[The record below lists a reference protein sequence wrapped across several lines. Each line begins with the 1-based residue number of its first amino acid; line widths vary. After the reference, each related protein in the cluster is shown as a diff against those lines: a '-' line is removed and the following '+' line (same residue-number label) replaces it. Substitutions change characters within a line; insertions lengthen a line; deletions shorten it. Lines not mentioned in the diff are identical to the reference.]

1 MTLKP
6 FPEDLGPADVSCRLL
21 IPQGR
26 TVRVVFP
33 FFFCHMLL
41 FTELGT
47 GCGLAASSPS
57 ELMPV
62 NASNCIPTNSISCLI
77 LIESAS
83 DTVKPSIS
91 PVTFGKA
98 MDSKDAC
105 KI

>member
-1 MTLKP
+1 M
-6 FPEDLGPADVSCRLL
+6 
-21 IPQGR
+21 
-26 TVRVVFP
+26 RVLFP

-47 GCGLAASSPS
+47 GRGSAASSPS
-57 ELMPV
+57 ELIPI

-98 MDSKDAC
+98 MDKKLKNSPSGNRSAGILDLIKDC
-105 KI
+105 LDHF